1 MNFLRGDVMNVV
13 SVKINGVVYNLK
25 GEESEEY
32 LQKVSKY
39 ADKKIREITSKNQL
53 LSISSAAVL
62 SAVNIADELFKATEE
77 CSELKKSNRM
87 YENELEEL
95 KKQLSFMKESNSEL
109 VQRLENSIDA
119 DLLSK
124 TEAELEKAKNEM
136 SLMEETAQKYV
147 EKNNQL
153 KAENKEARFN
163 LQTTKYKVLD
173 LQNKLMESQINV
185 AKEKKEKNIPEK

>member
-1 MNFLRGDVMNVV
+1 MNILRGDVMNVV

-39 ADKKIREITSKNQL
+39 ADKKIREINSKNQL
-53 LSISSAAVL
+53 LSISSAAIL
-62 SAVNIADELFKATEE
+62 SAVNIADELFKAVEE

-95 KKQLSFMKESNSEL
+95 KRKLSFMEQSNSEL
-109 VQRLENSIDA
+109 VQRLENCIDA

-124 TEAELEKAKNEM
+124 TEAELEKVKNEM

-185 AKEKKEKNIPEK
+185 AKEKKEKNVPEK

>member
-53 LSISSAAVL
+53 LSISSAAIL
-62 SAVNIADELFKATEE
+62 SAVNIADELFKAMEE

-95 KKQLSFMKESNSEL
+95 KKQLSFMKQSNSEL

-124 TEAELEKAKNEM
+124 TEAELEKVKNEM

-153 KAENKEARFN
+153 KAENKEVRFN

-185 AKEKKEKNIPEK
+185 AKEKKAKNIPEK

>member
-1 MNFLRGDVMNVV
+1 MNFLRGDNMNVV

-25 GEESEEY
+25 GEENEEY
-32 LQKVSKY
+32 LQKVAKY
-39 ADKKIREITSKNQL
+39 ADKKIKEITSKNQL

-62 SAVNIADELFKATEE
+62 SAVNIADELFKAMEE

-95 KKQLSFMKESNSEL
+95 KGQLSYMEQSNSEL
-109 VQRLENSIDA
+109 MQRLENSIDA

-124 TEAELEKAKNEM
+124 TEAELEKVKNEL

-185 AKEKKEKNIPEK
+185 AKEKKAKNIPEK

>member
-1 MNFLRGDVMNVV
+1 MNILRGDVMNVV
-13 SVKINGVVYNLK
+13 SVKIGGVVYNLK

-39 ADKKIREITSKNQL
+39 ADKKIREINSKNQL

-62 SAVNIADELFKATEE
+62 SAVNIADELFKAVEE

-95 KKQLSFMKESNSEL
+95 KRKISFMEQSNSEL

-124 TEAELEKAKNEM
+124 TEAELEKLKNEM
-136 SLMEETAQKYV
+136 SLIEETAQKYV

>member
-13 SVKINGVVYNLK
+13 SVKINGVVYNIK

-136 SLMEETAQKYV
+136 SLM
-147 EKNNQL
+147 
-153 KAENKEARFN
+153 
-163 LQTTKYKVLD
+163 
-173 LQNKLMESQINV
+173 
-185 AKEKKEKNIPEK
+185 

>member
-1 MNFLRGDVMNVV
+1 MNILRGDVMNVV

-39 ADKKIREITSKNQL
+39 ADKKIREINSKNQL

-62 SAVNIADELFKATEE
+62 SAVNIADELFKAMEE

-95 KKQLSFMKESNSEL
+95 KRKISFMEQSNSEL

-124 TEAELEKAKNEM
+124 TEAELEKVKNEM

-185 AKEKKEKNIPEK
+185 AKEKKAKNIPEK